1 METTPLRSKILD
13 TIIRKSTLKQR
24 VFDNTFAAFNE
35 LKETL
40 FEMASEM
47 DDELDGKLD
56 RRVRLEYRDR
66 GKFEAQLQVAN
77 DILIFQMHTDVFEFD
92 ANHLIWQNP
101 YVQSD
106 RENSYCGL
114 INIYNFL
121 SDSFKFN
128 RNADEGYLIG
138 RIFINRERRYF
149 VEGKQ
154 QTSMR
159 AMNFGKAEIDR
170 EALIGILEPAIW
182 FALNFDLLMPPYEDN
197 KRVTVDQFNTK
208 MDNSKF
214 VTGKRLGYGTAVGKV
229 DDAVA
234 VSGKLY
240 TRIGCAMVDWL
251 DDIVVIENPLTY
263 GCIFELLPPGIV
275 LPVVLKVDRLIGRN
289 APTGSC
295 RGVGLLDDRLYLG
308 VGRIFSAEGT
318 GKPFQFLTA
327 DITAVAA
334 EFAGIEI
341 AFDDLETQALDQQH
355 RGAVVVMGH
364 GAFAHVFVTDLGPV
378 RQVVALGVPDSAI
391 VFGERIVF

>member
-149 VEGKQ
+149 VDKI
-154 QTSMR
+154 R
-159 AMNFGKAEIDR
+159 
-170 EALIGILEPAIW
+170 
-182 FALNFDLLMPPYEDN
+182 ALNPDYERLYQLRPGLFSPATLYNGYADTMEKMLERLRMDLDYLE
-197 KRVTVDQFNTK
+197 RR
-208 MDNSKF
+208 S
-214 VTGKRLGYGTAVGKV
+214 L
-229 DDAVA
+229 
-234 VSGKLY
+234 
-240 TRIGCAMVDWL
+240 WL
-251 DDIVVIENPLTY
+251 DM
-263 GCIFELLPPGIV
+263 GIV
-275 LPVVLKVDRLIGRN
+275 AR
-289 APTGSC
+289 T
-295 RGVGLLDDRLYLG
+295 
-308 VGRIFSAEGT
+308 
-318 GKPFQFLTA
+318 
-327 DITAVAA
+327 VAA
-334 EFAGIEI
+334 LLAGRK
-341 AFDDLETQALDQQH
+341 L
-355 RGAVVVMGH
+355 
-364 GAFAHVFVTDLGPV
+364 
-378 RQVVALGVPDSAI
+378 
-391 VFGERIVF
+391 